1 MAKASGSLGPPNE
14 QGLQPNQFTQ
24 TTRGGKPADLSGQT
38 PGGSIRDLPPVSE
51 AHVQHMQSTR
61 AAGEHAQKMEHLGWS
76 GEGLSDAWRPRFS
89 GLHSMMPNVSA
100 EKGTSAINQPHEA
113 EPSVPVM
120 RRWEDM
126 SAGEQGQGREML
138 RRQGFGGNGRDP
150 MEHLVQNK
158 TDQMYRHVARNNQ
171 AGVNESASQHFY
183 GGAPVT
189 TSIPDEHL
197 QKTHTEAM
205 NQGPGKLD
213 EMRGEISN
221 HPTFQGATRHLS
233 AAQQDSASRAMAG
246 KAIADTS
253 PNLKYYQPLKS
264 GDTKWPNIESAQKG
278 ARAAL
283 EGGEP
288 ESGGQGFM
296 TSRKKAR
303 DSLQHM
309 MTSGDYDAG
318 NMAIS
323 PKTSPFGGALV
334 QPHSADAF
342 TVDDVHE
349 SNSQFPGGSGGTGR
363 SRGGDGQGFTAAKS
377 AVYRD
382 DAGTRVEHFA
392 DEPAAKVE
400 GMTRQTET
408 KKTAKGPIQVGAT
421 ATSRGE
427 AMLNTGY
434 EGVAHRAND
443 YASRVSNAKL
453 GISRSVNHADNVH
466 PAQAAR
472 WGGEQM
478 DRTDIMPAHAH
489 MYPVIQN
496 HGSDHPG
503 GRLHTMHA
511 AASGD
516 EGAQRLVS
524 EHQFGQI
531 HGNGHMPN
539 PHLAHK
545 YDPSRDMSRGGYLS

>member
-1 MAKASGSLGPPNE
+1 MAKSSGALGPAND
-14 QGLQPNQFTQ
+14 QGLQPNQFTKA
-24 TTRGGKPADLSGQT
+24 TRGGKPVDLSGQT
-38 PGGSIRDLPPVSE
+38 PAGNIRNLPPVSD
-51 AHVQHMQSTR
+51 AHIQHMQATR
-61 AAGEHAQKMEHLGWS
+61 AAGEHAQRMETMGWS
-76 GEGLSDAWRPRFS
+76 GEGLSDEWRPRFS
-89 GLHSMMPNVSA
+89 GLHDMMPNVSA
-100 EKGTSAINQPHEA
+100 QHGTSAINQPHEA

-126 SAGEQGQGREML
+126 SHAEQAQGNEML
-138 RRQGFGGNGRDP
+138 RRQGFGDSTRTP

-171 AGVNESASQHFY
+171 AGVQENASQHFY

-189 TSIPDEHL
+189 TRISDEGP
-197 QKTHTEAM
+197 QKVHTDAM
-205 NQGPGKLD
+205 LQGPGKLD
-213 EMRGEISN
+213 EMRDEIAA
-221 HPTFQGATRHLS
+221 HPAFQGATRHMNPL
-233 AAQQDSASRAMAG
+233 QQDQAARAMAG

-264 GDTKWPNIESAQKG
+264 GETNWPNIESARKG

-288 ESGGQGFM
+288 ETGGQGFM
-296 TSRKKAR
+296 TSRRKAR

-309 MTSGDYDAG
+309 MGSGDYDSG

-363 SRGGDGQGFTAAKS
+363 SRGGGGQGFSAAKS

-382 DAGTRVEHFA
+382 SSGGRVEHYA

-400 GMTRQTET
+400 GMTRQTEI
-408 KKTAKGPIQVGAT
+408 KKTAKGPVEVGAT

-443 YASRVSNAKL
+443 YAARMSNSNL
-453 GISRSVNHADNVH
+453 GISRGVNYSDNVH

-478 DRTDIMPAHAH
+478 DRTDIMPSHAH

-496 HGSDHPG
+496 HGSDLS
-503 GRLHTMHA
+503 LHTMLA
-511 AASGD
+511 AVSGD
-516 EGAQRLVS
+516 SGAQHMVS
-524 EHQFGQI
+524 QHQFGQI
-531 HGNGHMPN
+531 HGNGYIQN
-539 PHLAHK
+539 PHQSHK